1 MQLKKMDPKN
11 LKMERFK
18 MVKEAS
24 QFWIARDEDLDL
36 LGFFSSVVL
45 NGIFLNISV
54 SLHLLFLSKKVYL
67 YNFSKYPVID

>member
-1 MQLKKMDPKN
+1 
-11 LKMERFK
+11 

-45 NGIFLNISV
+45 NGIFLIS
-54 SLHLLFLSKKVYL
+54 LFLYISYSYL
-67 YNFSKYPVID
+67 RKCICIIFQNIL

>member
-45 NGIFLNISV
+45 NGIFLIS
-54 SLHLLFLSKKVYL
+54 LFLYISYSYL
-67 YNFSKYPVID
+67 RKCICIIFQNIL